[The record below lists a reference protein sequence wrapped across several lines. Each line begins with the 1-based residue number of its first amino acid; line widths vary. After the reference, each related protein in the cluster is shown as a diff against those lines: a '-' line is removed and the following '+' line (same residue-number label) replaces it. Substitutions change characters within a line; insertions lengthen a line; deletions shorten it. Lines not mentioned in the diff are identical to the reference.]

1 MTMRS
6 IDVLLAD
13 VPAFAGIRP
22 ADLELIAG
30 CATNVHFG
38 PEEPIFRAGEPADVF
53 YVVRSGTV
61 AIELF
66 TARRGAMTIE
76 TLHDGDLF
84 GWSSLTPPH
93 LWEFDARS
101 VDTVRAIAFDA
112 ACLRGKFDANHELG
126 YQLLT
131 RFAQVM
137 TRLLNATRV
146 QLLDIYGDG
155 G

>member
-1 MTMRS
+1 MSIRS
-6 IDVLLAD
+6 IDALLAD
-13 VPAFAGIRP
+13 VPVFAGIRP
-22 ADLELIAG
+22 EDLELIAG
-30 CATNVHFG
+30 CATNVHFAAG
-38 PEEPIFRAGEPADVF
+38 EQILRAGGPADVF

-66 TARRGAMTIE
+66 TARGRAMTIE
-76 TLHDGDLF
+76 TLHEGDLF

-93 LWEFDARS
+93 VWEFDARA

-137 TRLLNATRV
+137 TRRLHATRV
-146 QLLDIYGDG
+146 RLLDIYGDG